1 MIVSDT
7 TSTNVFSLMLRFL
20 VIYISSYTIHLYT
33 PCTGIWYVFHWC
45 TFILQGVLEFMT
57 LPAPSDK
64 DTDVVYLVT
73 VIVLRVAG
81 GVGVS
86 AVVTSAM
93 GLLAVIFL
101 KILQQFW

>member
-1 MIVSDT
+1 MHT
-7 TSTNVFSLMLRFL
+7 MLVFGTFFTGG
-20 VIYISSYTIHLYT
+20 SS
-33 PCTGIWYVFHWC
+33 
-45 TFILQGVLEFMT
+45 ILFGLLEFMT

-93 GLLAVIFL
+93 GLLAVTFTRNTTTVLVGKTLPKPYLLPCLRFEKVALFLLFGGIF
-101 KILQQFW
+101 

>member
-1 MIVSDT
+1 
-7 TSTNVFSLMLRFL
+7 
-20 VIYISSYTIHLYT
+20 
-33 PCTGIWYVFHWC
+33 
-45 TFILQGVLEFMT
+45 MT

-93 GLLAVIFL
+93 GLLAVTFTRNTTTVLVGKTLPKPYLCLEKLFL
-101 KILQQFW
+101 FFASGLLCTT